1 MLSDSRITLHN
12 NILPEGKNSIMKS
25 TETAPKFFWGQ
36 FAVGMKFQDKNLFV
50 HYLLAVFRGILP
62 APTDQ
67 YESNKMEVQ
76 MTAVDERVIAKIV
89 MECAAGEKP
98 TDLSRKYGVAKSSI
112 YRWLNNRTERTVE
125 TITHLSQ
132 RDFHLMLV
140 ELKRLRTDLEVY
152 RACRCSR
159 FSPQREK
166 YEEIERLKDRFNIH
180 ALCRVLEVRRSSFY
194 HYLYRSPEKTQ
205 IEIDDEFFAPK
216 IKSIFEQSKER
227 FGSRKIQALLQ
238 REGLAIS
245 MRRISRLMDEMNLV
259 CKQSRLHYWSTTARK
274 YKYYRN
280 RLQQDFKQPAPNLVW
295 VGDITYVRVKDIFYY
310 ICIVIDLFS
319 RRVLAYGV
327 SNQINVDLVWS
338 TFDSAFEMRNRPE
351 GLTFHSDQGSQYTDF
366 NFRKHLRDL
375 KVTQSFSNPGTPLD
389 NAVAESFF
397 ACMKRE
403 ELSHNF
409 YETRDQLE
417 NDVAEYVDYYNRV
430 RLHQKM
436 GMRTPIEV
444 EDDFLSKS

>member
-1 MLSDSRITLHN
+1 
-12 NILPEGKNSIMKS
+12 
-25 TETAPKFFWGQ
+25 
-36 FAVGMKFQDKNLFV
+36 
-50 HYLLAVFRGILP
+50 
-62 APTDQ
+62 
-67 YESNKMEVQ
+67 
-76 MTAVDERVIAKIV
+76 MTAVDERVIEKILK
-89 MECAAGEKP
+89 EYADGERP

-112 YRWLNNRTERTVE
+112 YRWLNTRTERPVE

-132 RDFHLMLV
+132 HDFHLMLV

-159 FSPQREK
+159 FSPPREK
-166 YEEIERLKDRFNIH
+166 YEEIERLKDRFNVH
-180 ALCRVLEVRRSSFY
+180 ALCRVLEVHRSSFY

-216 IKSIFEQSKER
+216 IKSVFEQSKER
-227 FGSRKIQALLQ
+227 FGSRKIQAILR
-238 REGLAIS
+238 REGLVIS
-245 MRRISRLMDEMNLV
+245 MRRISRLMAEMNLV
-259 CKQSRLHYWSTTARK
+259 CKQSRLRYWSTTARK

-327 SNQINVDLVWS
+327 SNQINADLVQS

-351 GLTFHSDQGSQYTDF
+351 GLTFHSDQGSQYSDF
-366 NFRKHLRDL
+366 HFRKHLRDL

-403 ELSHNF
+403 ELSHNL
-409 YETRDQLE
+409 YETREQLV

-444 EDDFLSKS
+444 EDDFLTKH

>member
-1 MLSDSRITLHN
+1 MN
-12 NILPEGKNSIMKS
+12 
-25 TETAPKFFWGQ
+25 
-36 FAVGMKFQDKNLFV
+36 V
-50 HYLLAVFRGILP
+50 
-62 APTDQ
+62 
-67 YESNKMEVQ
+67 
-76 MTAVDERVIAKIV
+76 
-89 MECAAGEKP
+89 
-98 TDLSRKYGVAKSSI
+98 
-112 YRWLNNRTERTVE
+112 
-125 TITHLSQ
+125 
-132 RDFHLMLV
+132 
-140 ELKRLRTDLEVY
+140 
-152 RACRCSR
+152 
-159 FSPQREK
+159 
-166 YEEIERLKDRFNIH
+166 
-180 ALCRVLEVRRSSFY
+180 
-194 HYLYRSPEKTQ
+194 LYRSPEKTQ
-205 IEIDDEFFAPK
+205 IEIDDAFFAPK
-216 IKSIFEQSKER
+216 IKSVFEQSKER

-259 CKQSRLHYWSTTARK
+259 CKQSRLRYWSTTARK

-375 KVTQSFSNPGTPLD
+375 KVSQSFSNPGTPLD

-444 EDDFLSKS
+444 EDDFLTKH